1 MSWFMNFRLKYQV
14 LFPVAVSIL
23 LIIASSMYVVVN
35 LQEASDGARLTN
47 NTAEASSVVSQ
58 SQRDLLRL
66 RMQVINA
73 YSNPEQFKEIEQTFS
88 ISSSTI
94 LKGLDSADSM
104 LEEDLSSTKN
114 NISKVLS
121 EYGQSISSAAD
132 AFERLSVNYEKQSWL
147 VDIILN
153 ANVMSERVSLSDE
166 ESMSWANIRKE
177 LLKTAARVETE
188 IIYLYTVNFDKEKA
202 VFDNIDAL
210 KDLASKVQVESI
222 SAYLSSEINSY
233 ESIAKQVSSDAHS
246 IADSITRLGTLGPQ
260 ADSELTGIT
269 RSLSLTTNEL
279 ATDSA
284 EQIQSSES
292 TMITMQFI
300 ALSIALLIAW
310 FVADTIINPIT
321 QLQRVMSDVAK
332 GDLSTQVNISGDN
345 EVGQLCKNTDK
356 TIDTLRSMIGQLRNV
371 GEEVSSASTELAAVM
386 TQSEANVHEQKSQ
399 VELIASAVTEL
410 SSSATQ
416 VDASAS
422 QADTSAREVLALS
435 RQGAVAANESSQLSQ
450 SLAKQLDT
458 TSTEVTMLKDQ
469 TDSIS
474 EVINVIESV
483 SEQTNLLA
491 LNAAIEAA
499 RAGETG
505 RGFAVVADEVRMLAA
520 KTQQSTQDI
529 QTIIDSLQQKS
540 SDVVSSVHESIN
552 MVHETSRMSHET
564 SKQLADISTSIEMIS
579 HTNSEMAEA
588 ANEQNRA
595 ISSISENVEMINEII
610 SQNVAGISESSQA
623 SSHLSELSENQKHQ
637 LSQFKVSAL

>member
-1 MSWFMNFRLKYQV
+1 MSWFMNLRLKYQV

-23 LIIASSMYVVVN
+23 LIIASSMYVMVN
-35 LQEASDGARLTN
+35 LQEASDGAYLTN
-47 NTAEASSVVSQ
+47 NTAEASSIVSQ

-66 RMQVINA
+66 RMQVIGA
-73 YSNPEQFKEIEQTFS
+73 YSSPEKFQEIEQTFPS
-88 ISSSTI
+88 TSSTI
-94 LKGLDSADSM
+94 LKGFESADSM
-104 LEEDLSSTKN
+104 LEDDLSSTQN
-114 NISKVLS
+114 NISKILD
-121 EYGQSISSAAD
+121 EYGKSISSASE
-132 AFERLSVNYEKQSWL
+132 AFSRLSANYEKQEWL
-147 VDIILN
+147 VDTIFNGDVI
-153 ANVMSERVSLSDE
+153 ANRSVLSNEERINWS
-166 ESMSWANIRKE
+166 NIKNE
-177 LLKTAARVETE
+177 LLTVSARVETE
-188 IIYLYTVNFDKEKA
+188 IVYLYSLKFDKEKS
-202 VFDNIDAL
+202 VFDNIEQL
-210 KDLASKVQVESI
+210 KQLVSGIKVESI
-222 SAYLSSEINSY
+222 STYLTEEINDY
-233 ESIAKQVSSDAHS
+233 DTIAKQVSSDAHG
-246 IADSITRLGTLGPQ
+246 IADSITRLGMLGSQ

-269 RSLSLTTNEL
+269 RSLSSTTNEL

-284 EQIQSSES
+284 EQIKSSEN

-345 EVGQLCKNTDK
+345 EVGQLCSNTDK

-422 QADTSAREVLALS
+422 QADTSAREVLELS

>member
-1 MSWFMNFRLKYQV
+1 MSWFMNLRLKYQV

-23 LIIASSMYVVVN
+23 LIIASSMYVVMS
-35 LQEASDGARLTN
+35 LQEASDGAYLTN
-47 NTAEASSVVSQ
+47 NTAEASSIVSQ

-73 YSNPEQFKEIEQTFS
+73 YSNPEQFKEIEQTFPT
-88 ISSSTI
+88 SSSTI

-104 LEEDLSSTKN
+104 LEEDLSSTKS
-114 NISKVLS
+114 NISNVLS
-121 EYGQSISSAAD
+121 EYGKSISSAGD
-132 AFERLSVNYEKQSWL
+132 AFSRLNSNYEKQSWL
-147 VDIILN
+147 VDIIIN
-153 ANVMSERVSLSDE
+153 ANVMSERVTLSDE
-166 ESMSWANIRKE
+166 DSIAWANIRKE

-188 IIYLYTVNFDKEKA
+188 IIYLYTVKFDKEKA
-202 VFDNIDAL
+202 VFDNIEEL
-210 KDLASKVQVESI
+210 KELASKVKVESI
-222 SAYLSSEINSY
+222 SSYLSSEINNY
-233 ESIAKQVSSDAHS
+233 GSIAKQVSADAHS
-246 IADSITRLGTLGPQ
+246 IADSIARLGTLGPQ

-269 RSLSLTTNEL
+269 RLLSSTTNEL

-284 EQIQSSES
+284 EQIKSSES

-300 ALSIALLIAW
+300 ALSIALMIAW
-310 FVADTIINPIT
+310 FVADTIIKPIA

-332 GDLSTQVNISGDN
+332 GDLSTQVDIKGDN
-345 EVGQLCKNTDK
+345 EVGQLCSNTDK

-422 QADTSAREVLALS
+422 QADTSAREVLELS
-435 RQGAVAANESSQLSQ
+435 RQGAVSANESSQLSQ

-540 SDVVSSVHESIN
+540 SDVVSSVHESIS
-552 MVHETSRMSHET
+552 MVHATSRMSHET

-637 LSQFKVSAL
+637 LSQFKVS